1 MNSHVW
7 LLFVVPSYNRSRY
20 RKIRYEYKWDN
31 LCYRYCYVCTIPFIC
46 LHMVNI
52 MRCRSLLS
60 SYMLTVD
67 LMATF
72 SQWKK
77 KTFHK
82 NCIIIWFSLAEVKLL
97 VSISK
102 ALLLIKGI
110 YLISMLGI
118 WLCFPIIPLVDR
130 SIVFVIF
137 HRLFPFWI
145 YLGEEMVYMIAVR
158 QHSNRLN
165 HITLY
170 IATVH
175 V

>member
-1 MNSHVW
+1 M
-7 LLFVVPSYNRSRY
+7 L
-20 RKIRYEYKWDN
+20 
-31 LCYRYCYVCTIPFIC
+31 
-46 LHMVNI
+46 
-52 MRCRSLLS
+52 SLLLCVYHS
-60 SYMLTVD
+60 FYLFTHGEHNALQVSPQFVYVNSWFDGNFQPMK
-67 LMATF
+67 
-72 SQWKK
+72 KK

-130 SIVFVIF
+130 SLVFVIF

-170 IATVH
+170 IATVSCLNEGKS
-175 V
+175 